1 MLVLLLGCGGQTQR
15 AIPLAADQTGELPRR
30 SVLVKKSGERVRFEQ
45 GRVSGDSVTGIL
57 RTGEHFSVPRDSVAL
72 EKGGSSGE
80 AFGVTA
86 FFLALLVGGALL
98 GAATGL
104 GH

>member
-1 MLVLLLGCGGQTQR
+1 
-15 AIPLAADQTGELPRR
+15 
-30 SVLVKKSGERVRFEQ
+30 VLVKKSGERVRFEQ
-45 GRVSGDSVTGIL
+45 GRVSGDSVIGIL